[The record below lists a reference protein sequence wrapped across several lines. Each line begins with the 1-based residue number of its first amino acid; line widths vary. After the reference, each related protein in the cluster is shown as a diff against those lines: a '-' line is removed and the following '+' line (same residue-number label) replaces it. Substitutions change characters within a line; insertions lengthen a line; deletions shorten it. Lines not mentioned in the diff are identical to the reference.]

1 MKNFLTFS
9 RNQYQNRRKIFFGA
23 IILFVL
29 LSLFIFVN
37 FLINIKKTAQLNI
50 LISPVDAKIT
60 INQKQYYNGKQKI
73 EPGNYQVKIERD
85 GFQSVNIEINLSS
98 GDQKYLYYCL
108 TPNNQDNT
116 WYKDHPKDNQ
126 TCDEINQALNDILK
140 SETMK
145 DPIFSVTPYHNDDKR
160 YYIDSVLNEDRS
172 ITIKI
177 KPLSCKAELKKILNQ
192 NALNYLKSKNINLDQ
207 YKIEYIEDC

>member
-1 MKNFLTFS
+1 
-9 RNQYQNRRKIFFGA
+9 
-23 IILFVL
+23 
-29 LSLFIFVN
+29 
-37 FLINIKKTAQLNI
+37 
-50 LISPVDAKIT
+50 
-60 INQKQYYNGKQKI
+60 
-73 EPGNYQVKIERD
+73 
-85 GFQSVNIEINLSS
+85 
-98 GDQKYLYYCL
+98 
-108 TPNNQDNT
+108 
-116 WYKDHPKDNQ
+116 
-126 TCDEINQALNDILK
+126 
-140 SETMK
+140 MK